1 MGFRFPLEALLRLRV
16 TLTRQE
22 EMRLEAI
29 SQKLGAARHQREL
42 LLKRK
47 REYEVKFAADMTAGL
62 PAGEVQFRYTGRR
75 GLAEAEKQIDQTIL
89 ALERAWQE
97 QQQKFIEARQR
108 QEVMETVR
116 DGQLATYQEDQRR
129 RDQQMVDDLFLAG
142 MNREK
147 AEKQRN

>member
-1 MGFRFPLEALLRLRV
+1 MAFRFPLEALLRLRA

-29 SQKLGAARHQREL
+29 SQKLGAARQQREL
-42 LLKRK
+42 FLRRK
-47 REYEVKFAADMTAGL
+47 REFETKFTADMKVGL

-75 GLAEAEKQIDQTIL
+75 GLAETELKINQTIL
-89 ALERAWQE
+89 MLERAWQE

-129 RDQQMVDDLFLAG
+129 REQQLVDDLFLAG

-147 AEKQRN
+147 AQQKK

>member
-1 MGFRFPLEALLRLRV
+1 
-16 TLTRQE
+16 
-22 EMRLEAI
+22 MRLEAI

-42 LLKRK
+42 FFQRK
-47 REYEVKFAADMTAGL
+47 QQYETQFAADMKAGL
-62 PAGEVQFRYTGRR
+62 PAGEVEFRYTGRR
-75 GLAEAEKQIDQTIL
+75 GLAETELKINQTIL

-116 DGQLATYQEDQRR
+116 DGQLAAYNEDQRR
-129 RDQQMVDDLFLAG
+129 REQQMVDDLFLAG

-147 AEKQRN
+147 AQQKN